1 MADNLIFPIGF
12 DLESAVKE
20 AGKEW
25 DSAYAAKLEKLLA
38 KRPVKVELDFD
49 TKKLNNLD
57 DVKRRLA
64 EVKIEPITPENKTAI
79 RDLVR
84 ELKELA
90 RIMEKVQ
97 KFKGIE
103 LPELQAAKAA
113 KLRKDVAQ
121 ADEKLRLSQERV
133 RQAQE
138 RLTLAQQR
146 AEQQARRTS
155 NAYASQGTYLQK
167 LTQRMAAYWSVH
179 QVGNFLTAV
188 RDVTAEFELQRISL
202 GAIIQDQA
210 RANQLFAEIKSFA
223 LKSPVKILDLTKYT
237 KQLAAY
243 KIGVDE
249 LFETTKKLTDVSV
262 GLGVSMDRVV
272 LAYGQTRATGY
283 LRASEIRQFT
293 EMGVPIVEEL
303 ATKLSK
309 MNGELV
315 TAAQVMD
322 MVSKRGISFELVKEV
337 FDDMTSAGGIFY
349 NMQEKQGNTL
359 YGLWAKLGDAASVM
373 YDQIGN
379 TDSVRS
385 AMEGVIQLL
394 TDLMRNWETA
404 AKGLLSAGVAL
415 AGIQLFKVSIK
426 RGDAVLL
433 NSVASATKNRA
444 RAQAELNTQLQIG
457 SNADK
462 AAAREAL
469 KKARADEK
477 AAIAARQTASKT
489 SKLGKGL
496 KSLGTSLA
504 SGFLWGAAIAAITA
518 IGTAILGVE
527 SKIDRMKR
535 KLSETMGETTRMIN
549 NNTQNFI
556 RLAER
561 VAGAGVIEGSRDQK
575 EALEELKRT
584 FGSMIPEEE
593 LTIENL
599 KRLRSGATEVS
610 EAYKTLTDAI
620 EGYIVQTQKQ
630 KAMGDIESIMG
641 ADLRKWKGNLTDNF
655 EGMGSD
661 LVTAE
666 RFFGEYDKILSE
678 GTEKLAA
685 RYGYTAQYLAAK
697 TDDAREALMKNIRNK
712 ALDEALAKAFGNDA
726 RMIKVMKDDILRD
739 VGRGRTDS
747 WINKYTRYMLKM
759 IDSMRGAAEGFDNL
773 SDSAKKLEEI
783 KKRISDYNLNLNFS
797 VVSPAGGDKEFAEEQ
812 TRRLLNIKNIANTIR
827 TSEDFK
833 KAFEEAGV
841 EIDEGWFNISDKLEN
856 GMAQATI
863 DFKAMFDA
871 LKDKSA
877 PELRQMLT
885 EIQKIYQDFAPSD
898 ETVKQLTSKMF
909 QISKA
914 TDGLQMK
921 NLKMYLWDGSGEIEK
936 HLKDVKGHIEQ
947 HKKNLYA
954 LRHTAAVQLQTTGVI
969 DAALSGDITKSQS
982 LIDALEKYA
991 KEVEK
996 YVDPTFDKDKGPKS
1010 DPRLGI
1016 LQEMVSTLKQVNK
1029 EYDDL
1034 AKKEGAAKALEDTA
1048 SKYENTFKYLQSLA
1062 TKYKFELPD
1071 FGVPTDAASLTRYLN
1086 AIKDAM
1092 KKLPESEKAVLSL
1105 ETDISDINMADAQ
1118 KKIEEELKRLAD
1130 RISRTKTAKEFYDK
1144 ILGMTGDMELAAD
1157 VSMSVYGQDGQD
1169 LQNAILAQIQEAFE
1183 TNPETHVT
1191 IDLSTAIDPDTGA
1204 INYNKLAELEEKYK
1218 GVLIAD
1224 RADLRQKLI
1233 DEGRKTSAAQAQQWL
1248 KDIEKAKSF
1257 AQQRIELATYT
1268 ANQIAAINAREDL
1281 PQAEKDK
1288 LIKGYRDRE
1297 AKQTAKLQYDE
1308 FKDSAMYIHIFEDL
1322 DHASTTALKNMR
1334 DRLIALK
1341 GQWQNLDPTQVKE
1354 LTKAIADLDAQIA
1367 GRSPFKSIIDGFKG
1381 LAAARPQEAIDA
1393 DMIAATDELAK
1404 REEALAAATRK
1415 LSEAQTA
1422 QVNAQAEVAQARQ
1435 DLEDALAVSGGKET
1449 PEVKA
1454 AREVLAIKIAT
1465 FNAVKAASK
1474 GAISAAKTEVD
1485 EAANK
1490 YEEQKKVIDKLVAE
1504 GKLRE
1509 ANIKKIELAN
1519 QKIDDY
1525 QSQINEGL
1533 GGIRKMMEAFGASEE
1548 DMQFFD
1554 DVVDSLNEIAD
1565 AGQQASMSVASFM
1578 SGDILGGI
1586 TSGISAIGGFVSGFT
1601 NLFSAGKV
1609 RKANK
1614 EIKRQQE
1621 LLEQL
1626 QYTYS
1631 RLENASD
1638 KVFGRDYINNFRQQQ
1653 KNLEAQARAYQK
1665 QAAAERSKGKKADK
1679 DKIKEY
1685 ENAYRDT
1692 MDEIAD
1698 MQGQIAAQMLGTD
1711 LTSAARDFA
1720 KAWLDAY
1727 KEFGNTADAMSEKFH
1742 EMIENM
1748 IVESLLAKVMERAL
1762 KPAFDM
1768 IDNMGEEDFYS
1779 QSFWEQIMAKAEQG
1793 AKDADHGAQVMME
1806 FLEKAGISMRDMN
1819 TEYTGIKRDIAGAS
1833 EETMSSV
1840 AVIGNTLMYYV
1851 SPIPRM
1857 DENLAAIRRVVEA
1870 GVTPV
1875 QSTAIDTTALW
1886 NRHLEL
1892 QQGIYEHTRRSADK
1906 CEAMAAQCA
1915 QIASDIHK
1923 VIVPRGGG
1931 SAAASIQVRM

>member
-1 MADNLIFPIGF
+1 M
-12 DLESAVKE
+12 ESAVKE

-38 KRPVKVELDFD
+38 KRPVKVGLDFD

-64 EVKIEPITPENKTAI
+64 ELKIEPITPENKTAI

-155 NAYASQGTYLQK
+155 SAYASQGAYLQK

-210 RANQLFAEIKSFA
+210 RANQLFAEINSFA

-272 LAYGQTRATGY
+272 LAFGQVRARGALY
-283 LRASEIRQFT
+283 SSEIRQFT

-303 ATKLSK
+303 ATKLTK

-315 TAAQVMD
+315 TSAQVLD
-322 MVSKRGISFELVKEV
+322 LVQKGAISFEMVKEV

-394 TDLMRNWETA
+394 TDLMRNWKAVAKTVAWVGLPTAIAGLAQKRGKNVFDTKA
-404 AKGLLSAGVAL
+404 AKAAENRRLAQERLNAATAVGSAM
-415 AGIQLFKVSIK
+415 
-426 RGDAVLL
+426 
-433 NSVASATKNRA
+433 
-444 RAQAELNTQLQIG
+444 
-457 SNADK
+457 DK
-462 AAAREAL
+462 AAAQAAL
-469 KKARADEK
+469 SKAMADEK
-477 AAIAARQTASKT
+477 AAAAEITRYNSM
-489 SKLGKGL
+489 SKLRKMTQQLKAGFVSLTKSFLTGL
-496 KSLGTSLA
+496 GI
-504 SGFLWGAAIAAITA
+504 GAVIGLITTAAYKLFEAFTNANRLKNKLDEIETETA
-518 IGTAILGVE
+518 QLTAQ
-527 SKIDRMKR
+527 S
-535 KLSETMGETTRMIN
+535 TR
-549 NNTQNFI
+549 NFK
-556 RLAER
+556 RLADTALDA
-561 VAGAGVIEGSRDQK
+561 VDGSTQQK
-575 EALEELKRT
+575 EALDELHRT
-584 FGSMIPEEE
+584 YRDIIDVES
-593 LTIENL
+593 LTIDNL
-599 KRLRSGATEVS
+599 RNMRE
-610 EAYKTLTDAI
+610 
-620 EGYIVQTQKQ
+620 EGYEPLIKAVEEYIAVQQKQ
-630 KAMGDIESIMG
+630 KALSAANEEFN
-641 ADLRKWKGNLTDNF
+641 ADLIKYQKNLKDNF
-655 EGMGSD
+655 IDLGYSATEWGNFFNTLNDKMRSVELPKTAKELNALANEYRESSEAFSKLWEGTWVAGEKYLDYYNNKLLVAISLAEQGIDDVNLLNDIMNDKGALRHESWIRKFINGSRDYEEIVEAINAMFAPKAGETEKFAQAIEHVNESMKDVKYTINGSTPVDEKSFLYSQMKQNRYIKLMADEIQNNEDIKKAFDKLGVEIEEGWFD
-661 LVTAE
+661 LADSKISTIDSDKLVE
-666 RFFGEYDKILSE
+666 MSVIHFDKILEAIGDKNPQLRKLILEWKKEYENIVPSDRTVRAMQDKLMALTE
-678 GTEKLAA
+678 GSRASMDEMQKH
-685 RYGYTAQYLAAK
+685 
-697 TDDAREALMKNIRNK
+697 LMKSGESWEEYSKRVRDAIEDYE
-712 ALDEALAKAFGNDA
+712 AQIDEMQKINAS
-726 RMIKVMKDDILRD
+726 IKNGEKGLGPIDP
-739 VGRGRTDS
+739 
-747 WINKYTRYMLKM
+747 NKY
-759 IDSMRGAAEGFDNL
+759 
-773 SDSAKKLEEI
+773 SDEEI
-783 KKRISDYNLNLNFS
+783 KK
-797 VVSPAGGDKEFAEEQ
+797 VE
-812 TRRLLNIKNIANTIR
+812 LL
-827 TSEDFK
+827 
-833 KAFEEAGV
+833 V
-841 EIDEGWFNISDKLEN
+841 EV
-856 GMAQATI
+856 
-863 DFKAMFDA
+863 
-871 LKDKSA
+871 LKQLLPFLA
-877 PELRQMLT
+877 PE
-885 EIQKIYQDFAPSD
+885 KS
-898 ETVKQLTSKMF
+898 S
-909 QISKA
+909 
-914 TDGLQMK
+914 
-921 NLKMYLWDGSGEIEK
+921 GSG
-936 HLKDVKGHIEQ
+936 
-947 HKKNLYA
+947 
-954 LRHTAAVQLQTTGVI
+954 R
-969 DAALSGDITKSQS
+969 
-982 LIDALEKYA
+982 
-991 KEVEK
+991 
-996 YVDPTFDKDKGPKS
+996 KS

-1034 AKKEGAAKALEDTA
+1034 AKKEGATKALTDTHRVYA
-1048 SKYENTFKYLQSLA
+1048 DTFKNMQQLA
-1062 TKYKFELPD
+1062 TQYKFDLPD
-1071 FGVPTDAASLTRYLN
+1071 FGVPTDTASLAKYLN
-1086 AIKDAM
+1086 AIREAM
-1092 KKLPESEKAVLSL
+1092 KKLPESDKAVLAL
-1105 ETDISDINMADAQ
+1105 QVDIDKLDIDEQQ
-1118 KKIEEELKRLAD
+1118 KKIEAELKRLAD

-1169 LQNAILAQIQEAFE
+1169 LQNVILAQIQEAFE

-1191 IDLSTAIDPDTGA
+1191 IGLSTAIDPDTGA

-1218 GVLIAD
+1218 DVLIAG

-1393 DMIAATDELAK
+1393 DMKAATDELAK

-1435 DLEDALAVSGGKET
+1435 DLEDALAISGGKDT

-1454 AREVLAIKIAT
+1454 AREVLGIKIAT
-1465 FNAVKAASK
+1465 FNAVKEASK
-1474 GAISAAKTEVD
+1474 ESIAAAKVEVD
-1485 EAANK
+1485 KAANK
-1490 YEEQKKVIDKLVAE
+1490 YEEQKKVIDKLVEE

-1533 GGIRKMMEAFGASEE
+1533 GGIRKMMETFGASDE

-1554 DVVDSLNEIAD
+1554 DVVGSLNEIAD

-1870 GVTPV
+1870 GTTPV

>member
-1 MADNLIFPIGF
+1 MADKLIFPIGF

-25 DSAYAAKLEKLLA
+25 DSTYAAKLEKLLA
-38 KRPVKVELDFD
+38 KRPVKVGLDFD
-49 TKKLNNLD
+49 TKKLKNLD

-64 EVKIEPITPENKTAI
+64 ELKIEPITPENKTAI

-121 ADEKLRLSQERV
+121 ADEKERLSKERV
-133 RQAQE
+133 RLAQE

-155 NAYASQGTYLQK
+155 SAYASQGTYLQK

-349 NMQEKQGNTL
+349 NMQEKQGNAL

-394 TDLMRNWETA
+394 TDLMRNWKAVAKTVTWVGLPMAIAGLAQKRGKNVFDTKA
-404 AKGLLSAGVAL
+404 AKAIENRRLAQERLNAATAVGSA
-415 AGIQLFKVSIK
+415 
-426 RGDAVLL
+426 R
-433 NSVASATKNRA
+433 
-444 RAQAELNTQLQIG
+444 
-457 SNADK
+457 DK
-462 AAAREAL
+462 AAAQAAL
-469 KKARADEK
+469 NKAMADEK
-477 AAIAARQTASKT
+477 AATAEIARYNSM
-489 SKLGKGL
+489 SKLGKMTQQL
-496 KSLGTSLA
+496 KAGFVSLA
-504 SGFLWGAAIAAITA
+504 KSFLTGLGIGAVIGLITTAAYKLFEAFTNANRLKNKLDEIETETAQLTAQSTRNFKRIADTA
-518 IGTAILGVE
+518 LDAVDG
-527 SKIDRMKR
+527 S
-535 KLSETMGETTRMIN
+535 
-549 NNTQNFI
+549 TQ
-556 RLAER
+556 
-561 VAGAGVIEGSRDQK
+561 QK
-575 EALEELKRT
+575 EALDELHRT
-584 FGSMIPEEE
+584 YRDIIDVES

-599 KRLRSGATEVS
+599 KSMRE
-610 EAYKTLTDAI
+610 
-620 EGYIVQTQKQ
+620 EGYEPLIKAVEEYIAVQQKQ
-630 KAMGDIESIMG
+630 KALSAANEEFN
-641 ADLRKWKGNLTDNF
+641 ADLIKYQKNLKDNFIDLGYSATEWGNFFNTLNDKMRSVELPKTAKELNALANEYQNTSEAFGKLWKGTWVADEKYLDFYNNKLLVAISLAEQGIDDVNLLTDILNDKGAF
-655 EGMGSD
+655 RQESWIQKFINGSRDYEEAVEAINAMFAPKAGETEKFAQAIEHVNEGM
-661 LVTAE
+661 
-666 RFFGEYDKILSE
+666 
-678 GTEKLAA
+678 
-685 RYGYTAQYLAAK
+685 
-697 TDDAREALMKNIRNK
+697 KN
-712 ALDEALAKAFGNDA
+712 
-726 RMIKVMKDDILRD
+726 V
-739 VGRGRTDS
+739 
-747 WINKYTRYMLKM
+747 KYTIGGGKLIDEKSFLYSQTKQNRY
-759 IDSMRGAAEGFDNL
+759 I
-773 SDSAKKLEEI
+773 KLMAEEI
-783 KKRISDYNLNLNFS
+783 QNN
-797 VVSPAGGDKEFAEEQ
+797 
-812 TRRLLNIKNIANTIR
+812 
-827 TSEDFK
+827 EDIK
-833 KAFEEAGV
+833 KAFDGLGV
-841 EIDEGWFNISDKLEN
+841 EIEKGWFDIVENKISNIDSDKLEKMSVIHFDKILEAIGDKN
-856 GMAQATI
+856 PQLRKLILEWKKEYENIVPSDRTVRAMQDKLMALTDASGVSMDEMQTHLMKSGESWEDYSKRIRDSIETYEKSVEQMLKVNAAMMSMSGAKLFSDEEI
-863 DFKAMFDA
+863 EEVNKQVDVLKAMLLYLA
-871 LKDKSA
+871 ADKS
-877 PELRQMLT
+877 
-885 EIQKIYQDFAPSD
+885 
-898 ETVKQLTSKMF
+898 
-909 QISKA
+909 
-914 TDGLQMK
+914 
-921 NLKMYLWDGSGEIEK
+921 
-936 HLKDVKGHIEQ
+936 
-947 HKKNLYA
+947 
-954 LRHTAAVQLQTTGVI
+954 
-969 DAALSGDITKSQS
+969 
-982 LIDALEKYA
+982 
-991 KEVEK
+991 
-996 YVDPTFDKDKGPKS
+996 DKGRKS

-1029 EYDDL
+1029 EYDEL
-1034 AKKEGAAKALEDTA
+1034 VKKEGATKALTDTA
-1048 SKYENTFKYLQSLA
+1048 NKYENTFKYLQSLA

-1157 VSMSVYGQDGQD
+1157 VSMSVYGGTGEG
-1169 LQNAILAQIQEAFE
+1169 LQAQLAKEIRTMFAGFDIEVPVEIVSAD
-1183 TNPETHVT
+1183 NR
-1191 IDLSTAIDPDTGA
+1191 IDYRAL
-1204 INYNKLAELEEKYK
+1204 EKY
-1218 GVLIAD
+1218 VL
-1224 RADLRQKLI
+1224 
-1233 DEGRKTSAAQAQQWL
+1233 S
-1248 KDIEKAKSF
+1248 
-1257 AQQRIELATYT
+1257 
-1268 ANQIAAINAREDL
+1268 
-1281 PQAEKDK
+1281 
-1288 LIKGYRDRE
+1288 
-1297 AKQTAKLQYDE
+1297 KQ
-1308 FKDSAMYIHIFEDL
+1308 
-1322 DHASTTALKNMR
+1322 
-1334 DRLIALK
+1334 
-1341 GQWQNLDPTQVKE
+1341 
-1354 LTKAIADLDAQIA
+1354 
-1367 GRSPFKSIIDGFKG
+1367 
-1381 LAAARPQEAIDA
+1381 
-1393 DMIAATDELAK
+1393 
-1404 REEALAAATRK
+1404 
-1415 LSEAQTA
+1415 
-1422 QVNAQAEVAQARQ
+1422 
-1435 DLEDALAVSGGKET
+1435 
-1449 PEVKA
+1449 
-1454 AREVLAIKIAT
+1454 
-1465 FNAVKAASK
+1465 
-1474 GAISAAKTEVD
+1474 
-1485 EAANK
+1485 
-1490 YEEQKKVIDKLVAE
+1490 
-1504 GKLRE
+1504 
-1509 ANIKKIELAN
+1509 
-1519 QKIDDY
+1519 
-1525 QSQINEGL
+1525 
-1533 GGIRKMMEAFGASEE
+1533 
-1548 DMQFFD
+1548 
-1554 DVVDSLNEIAD
+1554 
-1565 AGQQASMSVASFM
+1565 
-1578 SGDILGGI
+1578 DILGGI
-1586 TSGISAIGGFVSGFT
+1586 ESQTYKELMKIAKDGQRDLAKTYEGYLKDLEKAKTYSDKRIELARYTANKIAEINASTLPQEEKDRLTAGYRERERQKHGEIEWEAFKDMPMYVQMFDDLDNASATMLTNMKSKLLELQSVWGSTLNPTQLKELQSRLSDIDAQLAKKNPFKTLSDAMKQYRVLSKGGTQADAERGLIEATKKHQDAQQKLNMALENSLDAQEKYNEAVSKYGADSEQAKGAKMFWDAARQGVDDVKELVKQTGLSEKEAQRVVNAWKKVKDSIGISLGGVFQIAHSLSDLASGIGKITEVFGGSEEDVQYWNDISDGLNEVTSGIENMVQAAISGNPIGIVTSAITSIPNMISGFST
-1601 NLFSAGKV
+1601 LFSAGKI

-1626 QYTYS
+1626 QYAYS

-1870 GVTPV
+1870 GTTPV

>member
-38 KRPVKVELDFD
+38 KRPVKVGLEFD

-64 EVKIEPITPENKTAI
+64 ELKIEPITPENKTAI

-121 ADEKLRLSQERV
+121 ADEKQRLSQERV

-155 NAYASQGTYLQK
+155 SAYASQGAYLQK
-167 LTQRMAAYWSVH
+167 LTQRMAAYWSGH

-359 YGLWAKLGDAASVM
+359 YGMWAKLGDAASVM

-394 TDLMRNWETA
+394 TDLMRNWKAVAKTVAWVGLPTAIAGLAQKRGKNVFDTKA
-404 AKGLLSAGVAL
+404 AKAAENRRLAQERLNAATAVGSA
-415 AGIQLFKVSIK
+415 
-426 RGDAVLL
+426 R
-433 NSVASATKNRA
+433 
-444 RAQAELNTQLQIG
+444 
-457 SNADK
+457 DK
-462 AAAREAL
+462 AAAQAAL
-469 KKARADEK
+469 SKAMADEK
-477 AAIAARQTASKT
+477 AAAAEITRYNSM
-489 SKLGKGL
+489 SKLRKMTQQL
-496 KSLGTSLA
+496 KVGFVSLA
-504 SGFLWGAAIAAITA
+504 KSFLTGLGIGAVIGLITTVSYKLFEA
-518 IGTAILGVE
+518 FTNANRLKNKLDEIETETAQLTAQ
-527 SKIDRMKR
+527 S
-535 KLSETMGETTRMIN
+535 TR
-549 NNTQNFI
+549 NFK
-556 RLAER
+556 RLADT
-561 VAGAGVIEGSRDQK
+561 VLDAVDGSTQQK
-575 EALEELKRT
+575 EALDELHRT
-584 FGSMIPEEE
+584 YRDIIDVES
-593 LTIENL
+593 LTIDNL
-599 KRLRSGATEVS
+599 RNMRE
-610 EAYKTLTDAI
+610 
-620 EGYIVQTQKQ
+620 EGYEPLIKAVEEYIAVQQKQ
-630 KAMGDIESIMG
+630 KALSAANEEFN
-641 ADLRKWKGNLTDNF
+641 ADLIKYQKNLKDNF
-655 EGMGSD
+655 IDLGYSATEWGNFFNTLNDKMRSVELPKTAKELNALANEYRESSEAFSKLWEGTWVAGEDHLDYYNNKLLVAISLAEQGIDDVNLLNDIMNDRGALRQESWIQKFINGSRDYEEIVEAINAMFAPKAGETEKFAQAIEHVNESMKDVKYTINGSTPVDEKSFLYSQMKQNRYIKLMADEIQNNEDIKKAFDKLGVEIEEGWFD
-661 LVTAE
+661 LADSKISTIDSDKLVE
-666 RFFGEYDKILSE
+666 MSVIHFDKILEAIGDKNPQLRKLILEWKKEYENIVPSDRTVRAMQDKLMALTE
-678 GTEKLAA
+678 GSRASMDEMQKH
-685 RYGYTAQYLAAK
+685 
-697 TDDAREALMKNIRNK
+697 LMKSGESWEEYSKRVRDAIEDYE
-712 ALDEALAKAFGNDA
+712 AQIDEMQKINAS
-726 RMIKVMKDDILRD
+726 IKNGEKGLGPIDP
-739 VGRGRTDS
+739 
-747 WINKYTRYMLKM
+747 NKY
-759 IDSMRGAAEGFDNL
+759 
-773 SDSAKKLEEI
+773 SDEEI
-783 KKRISDYNLNLNFS
+783 KK
-797 VVSPAGGDKEFAEEQ
+797 VE
-812 TRRLLNIKNIANTIR
+812 LL
-827 TSEDFK
+827 
-833 KAFEEAGV
+833 V
-841 EIDEGWFNISDKLEN
+841 EV
-856 GMAQATI
+856 
-863 DFKAMFDA
+863 
-871 LKDKSA
+871 LKQLLPFLA
-877 PELRQMLT
+877 PE
-885 EIQKIYQDFAPSD
+885 KS
-898 ETVKQLTSKMF
+898 S
-909 QISKA
+909 
-914 TDGLQMK
+914 GG
-921 NLKMYLWDGSGEIEK
+921 GS
-936 HLKDVKGHIEQ
+936 
-947 HKKNLYA
+947 
-954 LRHTAAVQLQTTGVI
+954 
-969 DAALSGDITKSQS
+969 
-982 LIDALEKYA
+982 
-991 KEVEK
+991 
-996 YVDPTFDKDKGPKS
+996 KS

-1118 KKIEEELKRLAD
+1118 RKIEEELKRLAD

-1157 VSMSVYGQDGQD
+1157 VSMSVYGGTGEG
-1169 LQNAILAQIQEAFE
+1169 LQAQLAKEIRTMFAGFDIEVPVEIVSAD
-1183 TNPETHVT
+1183 NR
-1191 IDLSTAIDPDTGA
+1191 IDYRAL
-1204 INYNKLAELEEKYK
+1204 EKY
-1218 GVLIAD
+1218 VL
-1224 RADLRQKLI
+1224 
-1233 DEGRKTSAAQAQQWL
+1233 S
-1248 KDIEKAKSF
+1248 
-1257 AQQRIELATYT
+1257 
-1268 ANQIAAINAREDL
+1268 
-1281 PQAEKDK
+1281 
-1288 LIKGYRDRE
+1288 
-1297 AKQTAKLQYDE
+1297 KQ
-1308 FKDSAMYIHIFEDL
+1308 
-1322 DHASTTALKNMR
+1322 
-1334 DRLIALK
+1334 
-1341 GQWQNLDPTQVKE
+1341 
-1354 LTKAIADLDAQIA
+1354 
-1367 GRSPFKSIIDGFKG
+1367 
-1381 LAAARPQEAIDA
+1381 
-1393 DMIAATDELAK
+1393 
-1404 REEALAAATRK
+1404 
-1415 LSEAQTA
+1415 
-1422 QVNAQAEVAQARQ
+1422 
-1435 DLEDALAVSGGKET
+1435 
-1449 PEVKA
+1449 
-1454 AREVLAIKIAT
+1454 
-1465 FNAVKAASK
+1465 
-1474 GAISAAKTEVD
+1474 
-1485 EAANK
+1485 
-1490 YEEQKKVIDKLVAE
+1490 
-1504 GKLRE
+1504 
-1509 ANIKKIELAN
+1509 
-1519 QKIDDY
+1519 
-1525 QSQINEGL
+1525 
-1533 GGIRKMMEAFGASEE
+1533 
-1548 DMQFFD
+1548 
-1554 DVVDSLNEIAD
+1554 
-1565 AGQQASMSVASFM
+1565 
-1578 SGDILGGI
+1578 DILGGI
-1586 TSGISAIGGFVSGFT
+1586 ESQTYKELMKIAQDGQRDLAKTYEGYLKDLEKAKTYSDKRIELARYTANKIAEINASTLPQEEKDRLTAGYRERERKKHGEIEWEAFKDMPMYVQMFDDLDNASATMLTNMKSKLLELQSVWGSTLNPTQLKELQSRLSDIDAQLAKKNPFKTLSDAMKQYRILSKGGTQADAERGLIEATQKHQDAQQKLNMALENSLDAQEKYNEAVSKYGADSEQAKGAKMFWDAARQGVDDVKELVKQTGLSEEEAQRVVNAWKKVKDSIGISLGEVFQIAHSLSDLASGIGKITEVFGGSEEDVQYWNDIADGLNEVTSGIENMVQAAISGNPIGIVTSAITSIPNMISGFST
-1601 NLFSAGKV
+1601 LFSAGKI

-1626 QYTYS
+1626 QYAYS

-1870 GVTPV
+1870 GTTPV